1 MSWLPR
7 RNVVA
12 PVDFSPESLEAVDVA
27 LDIAGGPE
35 NVHLVHILPEISVT
49 DPGVV
54 WQTVD
59 DEHRTQH
66 AREALRKKFSDPKY
80 ANISIHV
87 AIGDPGHGVADY
99 AQQTHADLVVISS
112 HGRTGLRRLLI
123 GSVAERVVRLSHC
136 PVLVLRK

>member
-1 MSWLPR
+1 MTWLPR
-7 RNVVA
+7 NTVIA
-12 PVDFSPESLEAVDVA
+12 PVDFSSESFEAVDVA
-27 LDIAGGPE
+27 IDIAGDPAK
-35 NVHLVHILPEISVT
+35 VHIVHILPVISVQ

-66 AREALRKKFSDPKY
+66 AREALRKHFSDPKY
-80 ANISIHV
+80 ANVNIHV
-87 AIGDPGHGVADY
+87 AIGDPGQGVAEY
-99 AQQTHADLVVISS
+99 AQQINADLVVISS
-112 HGRTGLRRLLI
+112 HGRTGLKRLLI